1 MIIVREIYAK
11 EVELCFE
18 LDANSIGLWTK
29 KQWEK
34 EFNKER
40 TKVFALLLSNKII
53 GVCVIQ
59 VIVDEAQLN
68 YLSINQKFRRKGYG
82 SYLMRYLIKKCEILN
97 LKKISLEVSHINLV
111 AEKFYNFFNF
121 STVGK
126 RINYY
131 RNGSN
136 AVLKEKKLI
145 KK

>member
-29 KQWEK
+29 KQWK
-34 EFNKER
+34 NEFNKER

-59 VIVDEAQLN
+59 VVVDEAQLN

-97 LKKISLEVSHINLV
+97 LKKLSLEVSEINLV
-111 AEKFYNFFNF
+111 AEKFYNYFNF
-121 STVGK
+121 LTVGK

>member
-29 KQWEK
+29 KQWEN

-97 LKKISLEVSHINLV
+97 LKKLSLEVSEINLV
-111 AEKFYNFFNF
+111 AEKFYNYFNF
-121 STVGK
+121 LTVGK

>member
-1 MIIVREIYAK
+1 MILVREIYAK

-29 KQWEK
+29 KQWEN

-59 VIVDEAQLN
+59 VVVDEAQLN

-97 LKKISLEVSHINLV
+97 LKKLSLEVSEINLV
-111 AEKFYNFFNF
+111 AEKFYNYFNF
-121 STVGK
+121 LTVGK

>member
-1 MIIVREIYAK
+1 MILVREIYAK

-29 KQWEK
+29 KQWEN

-59 VIVDEAQLN
+59 VVVDEAQLN

-97 LKKISLEVSHINLV
+97 LKRLSLEVSEINLV
-111 AEKFYNFFNF
+111 AEKFYNYFNF
-121 STVGK
+121 LTVGK

-136 AVLKEKKLI
+136 AVLKEKNLI
-145 KK
+145 KQ

>member
-1 MIIVREIYAK
+1 MILVREIYAK

-29 KQWEK
+29 KQWEN

-59 VIVDEAQLN
+59 VVVDEAQLN

-82 SYLMRYLIKKCEILN
+82 TYLMRYLIKKCEILN
-97 LKKISLEVSHINLV
+97 LKKLSLEVSEINLV
-111 AEKFYNFFNF
+111 AEKFYNYFNF
-121 STVGK
+121 LTVGK

>member
-29 KQWEK
+29 KQWEN

-59 VIVDEAQLN
+59 VVVDEAQLN

-97 LKKISLEVSHINLV
+97 LKKLSLEVSEINLV
-111 AEKFYNFFNF
+111 AEKFYNYFNF
-121 STVGK
+121 LTVGK